1 MLVSAGGRRTSP
13 RVILAACRWGYSR
26 VPKNLK
32 KRTVNKGGFNLEE
45 GEPEQQSYRFF
56 SFGFTSKQKT
66 RRCEKTENWD
76 DYLRLECKGNT
87 TVEGRTS
94 CLSLKEDAH
103 PRASSGGERFPTRC
117 RSTRVTA
124 ATEKLPAV
132 SAQGPKC
139 DSLHRMMCMW
149 RCESPRKKNPDRI
162 VTLMMQAAHAQ
173 NPRVMR
179 KGKKNRNKKKQTGRI

>member
-1 MLVSAGGRRTSP
+1 MVKRGGPTAEEFLTGMLVSAGGRRTSP
-13 RVILAACRWGYSR
+13 RVILAPCRWGGEPEMKVTAESR
-26 VPKNLK
+26 KIKK

-94 CLSLKEDAH
+94 SSFSQGRRTPSCIQRRRALSKQVPQHSGRRRD
-103 PRASSGGERFPTRC
+103 RKASCSFCSRTQVRFAP
-117 RSTRVTA
+117 SNDVYVA
-124 ATEKLPAV
+124 L
-132 SAQGPKC
+132 
-139 DSLHRMMCMW
+139 
-149 RCESPRKKNPDRI
+149 
-162 VTLMMQAAHAQ
+162 
-173 NPRVMR
+173 
-179 KGKKNRNKKKQTGRI
+179 